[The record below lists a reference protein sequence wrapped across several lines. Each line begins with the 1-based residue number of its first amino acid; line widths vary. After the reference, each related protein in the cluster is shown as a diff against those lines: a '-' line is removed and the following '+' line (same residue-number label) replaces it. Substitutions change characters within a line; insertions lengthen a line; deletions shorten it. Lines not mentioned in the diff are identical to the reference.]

1 MLSNSSKY
9 ALKAV
14 VYIVTKSSS
23 INKLLVKEIAENT
36 KVPKPFL
43 SKILQQLAANDLLSS
58 TKGPHGGFFI
68 SKKQLENTVMDLVIV
83 TEGRDKL
90 QECILNFENCN
101 SQNQC
106 PVHSFIAPAKE
117 ALRKSLQQITLKELK
132 ELGNFNFIT

>member
-14 VYIVTKSSS
+14 VYIATKSSAE
-23 INKLLVKEIAENT
+23 NKLLVKEIAEKTN
-36 KVPKPFL
+36 VPKPFL

-68 SKKQLENTVMDLVIV
+68 TENQLKNSVMDIVIE

-90 QECILNFENCN
+90 QQCFLNFENCN
-101 SQNQC
+101 SQNPC
-106 PVHSFIAPAKE
+106 PVHDFIAPAKE
-117 ALRKSLQQITLKELK
+117 ALRKSLQQVTIKELK
-132 ELGNFNFIT
+132 EQGNLNFIT

>member
-14 VYIVTKSSS
+14 VYIAAKSSAE
-23 INKLLVKEIAENT
+23 NKLLVKEIAENT
-36 KVPKPFL
+36 NVPKPFL

-68 SKKQLENTVMDLVIV
+68 TENQLKNSVMDIVIE

-90 QECILNFENCN
+90 QQCFLNFENCN
-101 SQNQC
+101 SHNPC
-106 PVHSFIAPAKE
+106 PVHDFIAPAKE
-117 ALRKSLQQITLKELK
+117 SLRKSLQQVTIKELK
-132 ELGNFNFIT
+132 EQGNLNFIT